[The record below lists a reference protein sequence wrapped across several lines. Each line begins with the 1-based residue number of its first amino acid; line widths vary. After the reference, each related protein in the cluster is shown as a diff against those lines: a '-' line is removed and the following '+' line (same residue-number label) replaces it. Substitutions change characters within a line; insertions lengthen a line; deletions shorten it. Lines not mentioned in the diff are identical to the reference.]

1 LWLGTHTGFLCK
13 FDNCDVMAELFA
25 RPLSMAEHE
34 CQRAFDHCLV
44 SNFVGC
50 FGVDGKVFPNGNS
63 PLLRIG

>member
-1 LWLGTHTGFLCK
+1 
-13 FDNCDVMAELFA
+13 MAELFA

-50 FGVDGKVFPNGNS
+50 FGVDGKVFPSGNS